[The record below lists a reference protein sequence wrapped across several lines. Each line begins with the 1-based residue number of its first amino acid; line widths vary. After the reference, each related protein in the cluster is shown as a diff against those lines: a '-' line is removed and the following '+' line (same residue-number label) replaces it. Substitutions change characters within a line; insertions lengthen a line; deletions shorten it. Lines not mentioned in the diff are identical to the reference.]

1 MAAIT
6 HKELKL
12 LRRQNNTNSQITAP
26 SQLDSV
32 LPSQSRP
39 TASTKKNKESS
50 LEKEA
55 KLYGYPSG
63 STDPKVFVPHK
74 TARGWIPRS
83 VAMSRV
89 RDQYNDKNLVQ
100 LLQDAGIDYFT
111 QTPGGTIPDAPSS
124 DSVFHSYLPLE
135 AFDDDSF
142 DERCP
147 EDWLSLGV
155 DTDGSFK
162 FVPGLALRQDDVER
176 GRWCPCKILDW
187 NTVESRLLVEWQDV
201 RRRVWLPRIHV
212 MFLAE
217 NPATHA
223 NRIISAHKARKETEA
238 ILRYHLYV
246 DSMPIDD
253 LEPLEPAQLERIRD
267 LSINTNCLLEN
278 EEALNVSSVVQEVN
292 TDFSRTLNRIVFD
305 INLRDP
311 AQAPLFQGV
320 SMPTPQPP
328 PPVPQF
334 AQVQIPNHPF
344 GSILKSFRS
353 NTYIHAQEEVVIALQ
368 KVKEECDNVLKG
380 SLFVV
385 SPTIDQHL
393 PIPLDRF
400 SELQHSSI
408 DQRCMQL
415 KEHWCADLR
424 RAIRE
429 TLENT
434 TEDCEVYLGVK
445 SREAYESSKL
455 KRLML
460 TVRYM
465 MQNTLYSLS
474 TASLEAFCLFIESQC
489 DFETEVKSLAEV
501 NVVAQ
506 PKRLQQLE
514 KKLQAAKQMTNP
526 EEAVEKLSE
535 QIEALKRKTSRPESS
550 LFKVDLTIDNGAFS
564 FSTNPDDFEVSLLS
578 IFDKAVQYQANIPEL
593 EHQVMDQ
600 FFYNRMPTLPA
611 VGSDNPIV
619 LEYRNRIS
627 ESVKHASK
635 PLCEYAKTYD
645 PFLDLVEVDIEV
657 YLKEFRNPQGGPA
670 PTIREMDAEI
680 QRHLDRKEQV
690 LQQIPDSTNLGTFV
704 VSSSDLRGK
713 LAEKCTTLAKRVL
726 ELISEIGKERADT
739 VCAEYKKIETEVKM
753 PPPNIEKL
761 TEKKRRF
768 KTIPD
773 ETAERVNDIEGM
785 KDYYTILDK
794 YQFQLSTEEFELKW
808 KAISWPKKLEDT
820 IEKEEE
826 LLEKDRDLF
835 LEKMTAE
842 QDEFVKDMDQLSRR
856 VGGFY
861 KKTDIKKVSEIAAEV
876 KELNKKLE
884 EAKAKAQNFNHRE
897 TLFHREKADYGSLY
911 QVCKDFQPYADL
923 WTTADNWLTWHH
935 SWTNDPFD
943 SLDPNLMETNINAA
957 WKTMTKAVRNF
968 RDKAPLLKMAEDIK
982 CQVEDFRPIIPIVKY
997 LRQPGIKD
1005 RHWTEMS
1012 KELGFEVRPNVTL
1025 TTMHDVYNLELQ
1037 YHQDTVMKISE
1048 IAMKEFQIE
1057 EQLSQMHKEWETLAF
1072 QITPY
1077 KDSGTFIMKGSDEV
1091 QQALDDHMVM
1101 TQALSFSPF
1110 KKQFEEEID
1119 KWEGSLRLV
1128 QEILEEWLLCQ
1139 RNWLYLEPIFQSE
1152 DISRQL
1158 PNEWKRFSEV
1168 NKTWGDLLSK
1178 ANDTPFVMAFA
1189 TTVKTD
1195 RQEDILPAFQKA
1207 NIELEKVQKGL
1218 NDYLENKRSSFARF
1232 YFLSDDELLCILSEA
1247 KSPHKVNK
1255 QMRKLFENITHL
1267 DMSEE
1272 ECLMTGLNSAT
1283 GENMAFVE
1291 PVLPRKNI
1299 ENWLGEIES
1308 MMKRSIRQKIEDG
1321 LALAQTLKRDE
1332 FIFRSTGQVAGV
1344 VLQAYWTSD
1353 CEKHLSEDGTLEP
1366 YIQTA
1371 KENLLILVDTVR
1383 DPQLTKLQ
1391 RINLSALITVE
1402 VHTTDIVES
1411 LAKDKISSVSAF
1423 EWVSQLRAYWEDSD
1437 CFIKQVEAGFRYG
1450 GEYIGG
1456 YNMTRLVITPLTDRI
1471 FLTLTGA
1478 MNMFLGGAPA
1488 GPAGTG
1494 KTETVKDLAKAL
1506 AKQCVVFNCQEG
1518 MDYKSMGKFFKG
1530 LANAG
1535 AWACFDEFNRI
1546 DVEVLSVVAQQ
1557 VSKIQEAARAGITDE
1572 PKLRIMF
1579 EGSEIVVDPT
1589 NAVFI
1594 TMNPGYAGRTEL
1606 PDNLK
1611 VLFRPVACMVPDYA
1625 LIGEIRL
1632 FSFGYRDARHLSRKM
1647 VGAFRLSSEQ
1657 LSSQDHYDFGMRAV
1671 NTVINAAGN
1680 NKRDQPDE
1688 DEDKLLLRALRDS
1701 NVPKFLSDDIK
1712 LFNGIISDLFPGV
1725 ELSEADYT
1733 DFLRVAGEELQKA
1746 FLQPNPGFI
1755 KKMIQLT
1762 EVTILRH
1769 GLMTVGPTMS
1779 GKTCAMRILQNT
1791 MTKLNEQG
1799 STKYS
1804 TIWTY
1809 ICNPK
1814 SVTMGQLYGQFD
1826 LATNE
1831 WTDGILCELFR
1842 KAASDDTPA
1851 RKWVIFDGP
1860 VDALWIESMN
1870 TVLDENKKLCLVS
1883 GEIIPMSPYMNVWF
1897 EVEDLAV
1904 ASPATVSRAGMVYM
1918 EFDSCISTECLVKSW
1933 CTEHLPESFK
1943 EYAEPI
1949 ESMLNRYIPP
1959 AIEFTRKHCKEYIA
1973 TVDPNLT
1980 TSTFKLLQAF
1990 LPPYSKTRTYEPSAE
2005 KLQAVPDIWQPMFFF
2020 SLIWGTGGSID
2031 GKSRRS
2037 FDRWLRGEMR
2047 RDQDLTTT
2055 LPDQGLAHDYIFS
2068 LEHKRW
2074 MTWEETTSPQSL
2086 VVTGETNFQEIIVST
2101 SDVIRYSWLIG
2112 HLSTQGSHILCVG
2125 PTGTGKTLIATRKL
2139 MMGMPEEYIQAF
2151 VTFSA
2156 QTSANQTQDLLFGK
2170 FDRRKKKPLI
2180 YGAQQG
2186 RKMIIMVDDLNMP
2199 QREQYGAQPP
2209 IELLRQWMDYGGWYD
2224 RKSREFY
2231 EVIDISFVA
2240 ACGPPGGGRQV
2251 VSNRFM
2257 RHFNHIVFPDVDNE
2271 NMKIIFLTILNSFLQ
2286 PFKDEVKAIASE
2298 IVDCSIETYRTVCDE
2313 VLPRPSKPHYTFNM
2327 RDVAKVF
2334 QGLLSADV
2342 RTVKESQQLV
2352 RMHIHE
2358 QQRVYRDRL
2367 VDDVDRS
2374 WFDDL
2379 LKRQLQKFFKMK
2391 WGDVVTSDRLVFG
2404 DFMNPQSDVRIYDE
2418 ITNLTQL
2425 AGVMESYLE
2434 EYADKTQKQMPLVM
2448 FLDAIEHVSRIV
2460 RIIRKPGGHALL
2472 LGVGGSGRQSLSKL
2486 AAFINEFE
2494 VFQIEITKGYDLKA
2508 WREDEKKVFLQAAG
2522 VGGEAKPTLFLI
2534 TDTQIILEQFLED
2547 INNVLNSG
2555 EVPNLFENN
2564 EVDEINHTMKEIC
2577 VQEGLPCT
2585 KVSLYIRFQR
2595 FVKQNL
2601 HMSVCMSP
2609 LGEPFRNRLRKF
2621 PALVN
2626 CCTIDWF
2633 AAWPEQ
2639 ALHSVAREF
2648 FMQVE
2653 GLTTRDQEVCIQMCV
2668 FMHQSVETIST
2679 KFKEEQGRHNYVTPT
2694 SYLELLNTFK
2704 SVMHEQRGLIN
2715 TTKMRMINGLDKL
2728 ADTESKVAQLQ
2739 QSLKVSQPKLAEAQT
2754 QIEALLIK
2762 IEGDTKVADETR
2774 SAAFIDE
2781 QAAKDKA
2788 EKVGQIRD
2796 SAQAILSKALPALDE
2811 SLKVLSTLQKKEIAE
2826 VGSYPNPPIGV
2837 KLTMKGVCIMFRDA
2851 PAMVGEAGKK
2861 KEEDYWPK
2869 AKARLSNPGQVLHD
2883 LLNYKRDEIPDKTV
2897 EKVEKELLSLGDAFT
2912 PDVVEKKGSKAAA
2925 AMCCWVRAMIM
2936 YHHTAK
2942 EVAPKKI
2949 ALAGAE
2955 EELSLVTERLDQA
2968 RQRLKDVEDKLQDL
2982 TDQQESKEKEQE
2994 QLKRDVQNTE
3004 VKLERA
3010 ARLIDGLMGEKIN
3023 WKETVRLMELR
3034 ENTLIGDVLC
3044 ASGQVSYAGPF
3055 TAGYRQELL
3064 DQWNHQLDRL
3074 EIEHSAKTSVYST
3087 ICDPIAVRQW
3097 SIQGLPSDQVSVEN
3111 AIILHKSRRWP
3122 LCIDPQQQANK
3133 WIRSAYKDTLEILK
3147 LGSKDL
3153 IRRIETGIRTGRPV
3167 LLENVTEHID
3177 SSLDP
3182 LLLQQKFIQGG
3193 QEVMRISDTP
3203 VPCHPSFKFFM
3214 TTKLKNPHYI
3224 PEVQVKVTLLNFF
3237 ITANGLEEQLLGNL
3251 VAKERQDLEVQK
3263 ATLVQKNADMK
3274 RELFEIQSTI
3284 LKMLSEVTGDIL
3296 EDESLINYLQVSK
3309 QKTLEI
3315 NQAVVEAEEAEK
3327 GIDTAREGYR
3337 PVAFH
3342 SSILYFCCSDLS
3354 QADPMYQYSLQWFSS
3369 LFHNSIDAAPTPENE
3384 PEDEEEIL
3392 QLRLSTLKSFF
3403 TESFYLNIN
3412 RSLFEKHKTL
3422 FSFILCI
3429 RILQGDDLIDEAEW
3443 RFLLSGA
3450 TGSVQDIP
3458 NPDPKWITHQ
3468 TWRDLLFVSGSL
3480 PNFQNFHESVIENT
3494 EHYKNYFMCQAPH
3507 REALAGDW
3515 DENLNRFQKLIIL
3528 RCIRPDK
3535 MMQGVQDFVSEHL
3548 GEGFVKP
3555 PPFDLEK
3562 SFKDS
3567 SPHTPLVFVLSQ
3579 GADPLADFMKLAG
3592 TLRMN
3597 GKIDPISLGQGQG
3610 VKAERLIKDGI
3621 ENGRWVLCQ
3630 NCHLATSWMPSLERL
3645 VENLG
3650 ETVNPHFRLW
3660 LTSMP
3665 NKSFPVS
3672 ILQNGIKMTNEPP
3685 KGMTAN
3691 MSRSITQWTDDFFG
3705 RCQKPKEFRKLVF
3718 SLCFF
3723 HALVQERR
3731 KFGPL
3736 GWNTPYEFTTGDLK
3750 CCVDQILL
3758 FLNKYDEVPFKVI
3771 MTLSGEIHYGG
3782 RVTDD
3787 WDRRYLMTAISG
3799 FVTPDIMNDDYAF
3812 SESGLYRSVQPSS
3825 VSEYLDYIDEWP
3837 LNTLPEMFG
3846 LHDNADITCAR
3857 AETYDTLATILMTQQ
3872 GGGGGGGGGTS
3883 SDDVVTDSAKDILQK
3898 IREPFNEEE
3907 FATKYPTDYFE
3918 AMNTVLTQ
3926 EATRFNKLIKE
3937 VRRSLNDL
3945 QKAVKGMIVMSGEL
3959 DEVYQ
3964 ALFIN
3969 VVPVKWAK
3977 LAYPSLKPLASWVA
3991 NLAERLKMITNWYE
4005 NGYPE
4010 TYWISGFFFPQA
4022 FLTGT
4027 LQNYA
4032 RRKKIPIDTISFTYV
4047 FLKPEDVKATDNG
4060 CNIVGSY
4067 IEGARWSFEE
4077 GSIVECYPKTLF
4089 EEMPTIWMKCQENKP
4104 KVDDT
4109 TPGIYR
4115 CPLYKT
4121 LTRAGTLSTTGHS
4134 TNFVV
4139 TMEVPTSVPPS
4150 HWIKRGV
4157 AQFCELNY

>member
-1 MAAIT
+1 MLFFCI
-6 HKELKL
+6 
-12 LRRQNNTNSQITAP
+12 
-26 SQLDSV
+26 
-32 LPSQSRP
+32 
-39 TASTKKNKESS
+39 
-50 LEKEA
+50 
-55 KLYGYPSG
+55 
-63 STDPKVFVPHK
+63 
-74 TARGWIPRS
+74 
-83 VAMSRV
+83 
-89 RDQYNDKNLVQ
+89 
-100 LLQDAGIDYFT
+100 
-111 QTPGGTIPDAPSS
+111 
-124 DSVFHSYLPLE
+124 
-135 AFDDDSF
+135 
-142 DERCP
+142 
-147 EDWLSLGV
+147 
-155 DTDGSFK
+155 
-162 FVPGLALRQDDVER
+162 
-176 GRWCPCKILDW
+176 
-187 NTVESRLLVEWQDV
+187 
-201 RRRVWLPRIHV
+201 
-212 MFLAE
+212 
-217 NPATHA
+217 
-223 NRIISAHKARKETEA
+223 
-238 ILRYHLYV
+238 ILRAHP
-246 DSMPIDD
+246 PI
-253 LEPLEPAQLERIRD
+253 IKK
-267 LSINTNCLLEN
+267 TNI
-278 EEALNVSSVVQEVN
+278 
-292 TDFSRTLNRIVFD
+292 TI
-305 INLRDP
+305 IHK
-311 AQAPLFQGV
+311 
-320 SMPTPQPP
+320 
-328 PPVPQF
+328 
-334 AQVQIPNHPF
+334 VQIPNHPF

-353 NTYIHAQEEVVIALQ
+353 NTYLHAQEEVVLSLQ
-368 KVKEECDNVLKG
+368 KVREHCDSILKG
-380 SLFVV
+380 GLFVV
-385 SPTIDQHL
+385 PPVIGQHL
-393 PIPLDRF
+393 PMPLDKF
-400 SELQHSSI
+400 SELQHNCI

-424 RAIRE
+424 RAIRD
-429 TLENT
+429 TLEVT
-434 TEDCEVYLGVK
+434 TENDEIFLGVK
-445 SREAYESSKL
+445 GRDEYESSKL

-460 TVRYM
+460 TIRLM
-465 MQNTLYSLS
+465 MQGTLYSLS
-474 TASLEAFCLFIESQC
+474 TSSLQAFCSFIESQC
-489 DFETEVKSLAEV
+489 DFTTEVKSLTEV
-501 NVVAQ
+501 TVTSQ
-506 PKRLQQLE
+506 PKKRQELEDQLE
-514 KKLQAAKQMTNP
+514 AAKAIPGND
-526 EEAVEKLSE
+526 EAVEKVSE
-535 QIEALKRKTSRPESS
+535 LINTLKRKTTRNEPS
-550 LFKVDLTIDNGAFS
+550 LFKVELIVEGGVFAY
-564 FSTNPDDFEVSLLS
+564 STSPEDFEVTILS
-578 IFDKAVQYQANIPEL
+578 VYDKAVQYQANIPEL

-611 VGSDNPIV
+611 VGADNPLV
-619 LEYRNRIS
+619 LELRKRIS
-627 ESVKHASK
+627 QAVKHASK
-635 PLCEYAKTYD
+635 PLADYAEHYD
-645 PFLDLVEVDIEV
+645 HFLDLVEVDIDT
-657 YLKEFRNPQGGPA
+657 YLTNFKDPQGGTP
-670 PTIREMDAEI
+670 PTIGDMDAEI
-680 QRHLDRKEQV
+680 QRHLNRKEAV
-690 LQQIPDSTNLGTFV
+690 LSQIPDTTNLGTFI
-704 VSSSDLRGK
+704 VSSAELRVK
-713 LAEKCTTLAKRVL
+713 LAGKCTTLARRVM
-726 ELISEIGKERADT
+726 ELIGDIGKEKADT
-739 VCAEYKKIETEVKM
+739 VCAEYKKIETDVKM

-768 KTIPD
+768 ITIPD
-773 ETAERVNDIEGM
+773 ETAERINDIERM
-785 KDYYTILDK
+785 RAYYTILDK
-794 YQFQLSTEEFELKW
+794 HQFQLSVDEFETKW
-808 KAISWPKKLEDT
+808 RAISWPKKLEDT

-835 LEKMTAE
+835 FEKMGAE
-842 QDEFVKDMDQLSRR
+842 QDEFIKDIDQLARR

-861 KKTDIKKVSEIAAEV
+861 KKTDIKKVGEIAAEV
-876 KELNKKLE
+876 KELNKKLD

-897 TLFHREKADYGSLY
+897 TLFHKEKTDYGNMY

-935 SWTNDPFD
+935 SWINDAFET
-943 SLDPNLMETNINAA
+943 LDPNLIETNINTA

-968 RDKAPLLKMAEDIK
+968 KDKAPLLKMAEDAK
-982 CQVEDFRPIIPIVKY
+982 CQVEDFRPIIPIIKY
-997 LRQPGIKD
+997 LRQPGLKD

-1012 KELGFEVRPNVTL
+1012 KELGFEVRPNATL

-1037 YHQDTVMKISE
+1037 YHQETIMKISE
-1048 IAMKEFQIE
+1048 IAMKEYQIE
-1057 EQLSQMHKEWETLAF
+1057 EQLFGMKKEWESLAF
-1072 QITPY
+1072 QICSY
-1077 KDSGTFIMKGSDEV
+1077 KDSGTYIMKGSDDI

-1101 TQALSFSPF
+1101 TQSLSFSPF
-1110 KKQFEEEID
+1110 KKQFEAEID
-1119 KWEGSLRLV
+1119 QWESSLRLV
-1128 QEILEEWLLCQ
+1128 QDILDEWILCQ

-1152 DISRQL
+1152 DIARQL

-1168 NKTWGDLLSK
+1168 NKTWKDLLEKSHS
-1178 ANDTPFVMAFA
+1178 TPYVMAFA
-1189 TTVKTD
+1189 TTIKTD
-1195 RQEDILPAFQKA
+1195 KREDILPAFQKA

-1255 QMRKLFENITHL
+1255 QMRKLFENITNL

-1272 ECLMTGLNSAT
+1272 ECLMSGLNSST
-1283 GENMAFVE
+1283 GENLKFYE

-1299 ENWLGEIES
+1299 ENWLGEVES
-1308 MMKRSIRQKIEDG
+1308 MMKRSIRHLIEEG
-1321 LALAQTLKRDE
+1321 LALAQTMKRDE
-1332 FIFRSTGQVAGV
+1332 FIFQSSGQVAGV

-1353 CEKHLSEDGTLEP
+1353 CERHLSEDGSLEP
-1366 YIQTA
+1366 YIETA
-1371 KENLLILVDTVR
+1371 KENLLILVDAVR
-1383 DPQLTKLQ
+1383 NPGLSKLQ
-1391 RINLSALITVE
+1391 RINLAALITVE
-1402 VHTTDIVES
+1402 VHTTDIVEL
-1411 LAKDKISSVSAF
+1411 LAKSGINSVSAF
-1423 EWVSQLRAYWEDSD
+1423 EWVSQLRAYWENED
-1437 CFIKQVEAGFRYG
+1437 CYIKQVEAGFRYG

-1557 VSKIQEAARAGITDE
+1557 VSKIQEAARAGQTDE
-1572 PKLRIMF
+1572 LKLRIMF
-1579 EGSEIVVDPT
+1579 EGSEILVDPT

-1632 FSFGYRDARHLSRKM
+1632 FSFGYRNARLLSRKM

-1680 NKRDQPDE
+1680 NKRDQPTE
-1688 DEDKLLLRALRDS
+1688 QEDKLLLRALRDS
-1701 NVPKFLSDDIK
+1701 NVPKFLAEDIK
-1712 LFNGIISDLFPGV
+1712 LFNGIISDLFPEV

-1733 DFLRVAGEELQKA
+1733 DLLKVASEELDAA
-1746 FLQPNPGFI
+1746 FLQSNPGFI

-1779 GKTCAMRILQNT
+1779 GKTCAMRMLQNS
-1791 MTKLNEQG
+1791 MTKLHDQG
-1799 STKYS
+1799 SSKYS
-1804 TIWTY
+1804 AIWTY

-1814 SVTMGQLYGQFD
+1814 AVTMGQLYGQFD

-1842 KAASDDTPA
+1842 KAANDDTPA

-1883 GEIIPMSPYMNVWF
+1883 GEIIPMSQYMNVWF

-1918 EFDSCISTECLVKSW
+1918 EFDSCVGTESLVKSW
-1933 CTEHLPESFK
+1933 CQQHLPESFH
-1943 EYAEPI
+1943 EYSEAI
-1949 ESMLNRYIPP
+1949 EVMLNRYIPP
-1959 AIEFTRKHCKEYIA
+1959 AIEFTRKHCKEYIP
-1973 TVDPNLT
+1973 TVEPNLIL
-1980 TSTFKLLQAF
+1980 STFKLLQAF
-1990 LPPYSKTRTYEPSAE
+1990 LPPYAKTRSYEPSAE
-2005 KLQAVPDIWQPMFFF
+2005 KLQAVPDVWQPMLFF
-2020 SLIWGTGGSID
+2020 SLIWGAGGSID

-2047 RDQDLTTT
+2047 RDQELTTT

-2068 LEHKRW
+2068 VEHSRW
-2074 MTWEETTSPQSL
+2074 ITWEETTSPQSL
-2086 VVTGETNFQEIIVST
+2086 IVTGETNFQEIIVST

-2112 HLSTQGSHILCVG
+2112 HLASCGIHVLCVG

-2139 MMGMPEEYIQAF
+2139 MMGMSDEYIQAF

-2186 RKMIIMVDDLNMP
+2186 RKMLIMVDDLNMP

-2224 RKSREFY
+2224 RKNREFY

-2257 RHFNHIVFPDVDNE
+2257 RHFNHVVFPDVDNE
-2271 NMKIIFLTILNSFLQ
+2271 NMKIIFLTILNSFLL
-2286 PFKDEVKAIASE
+2286 PFKDEVKAIASD
-2298 IVDCSIETYRTVCDE
+2298 IVDSSIETYRTICE
-2313 VLPRPSKPHYTFNM
+2313 EILPRPSKPHYTFNL

-2334 QGLLSADV
+2334 QGLLSADARAV
-2342 RTVKESQQLV
+2342 SDSQQLI

-2358 QQRVYRDRL
+2358 QQRVFRDRL
-2367 VDDVDRS
+2367 VDDIDRG

-2379 LKRQLQKFFKMK
+2379 LKRQLQKYFKIK
-2391 WGDVVTSDRLVFG
+2391 WSDIIMTDRLIFG
-2404 DFMNPQSDVRIYDE
+2404 DFMNPQSDVRMYDE
-2418 ITNLTQL
+2418 ICNLTQL

-2434 EYADKTQKQMPLVM
+2434 EYQEKTQQQMPLVM

-2486 AAFINEFE
+2486 AAFINEFDI
-2494 VFQIEITKGYDLKA
+2494 FQIEITKGYDLKA
-2508 WREDEKKVFLQAAG
+2508 WRDDEKKVFLQAAG

-2555 EVPNLFENN
+2555 EVPNLFENA
-2564 EVDEINHTMKEIC
+2564 EMDEINHAMKSIC

-2653 GLTTRDQEVCIQMCV
+2653 GLTSRDQELCIQMCV
-2668 FMHQSVETIST
+2668 FMHQSVETISS
-2679 KFKEEQGRHNYVTPT
+2679 KFKDEQGRCNYVTPT

-2728 ADTESKVAQLQ
+2728 ADTESKVADLQ
-2739 QSLKVSQPKLAEAQT
+2739 QSLKISQPKLAEAQT
-2754 QIEALLIK
+2754 SIEALLVK

-2796 SAQAILSKALPALDE
+2796 SAQAILSRALPALDE

-2897 EKVEKELLSLGDAFT
+2897 EKVEKELLSLGDDFT

-2982 TDQQESKEKEQE
+2982 TDQKLTKENEQE
-2994 QLKRDVQNTE
+2994 QLKRDVENTE

-3010 ARLIDGLMGEKIN
+3010 SRLIDGLMGEKIN

-3055 TAGYRQELL
+3055 TASFRQELL

-3074 EIEHSAKTSVYST
+3074 EIEHSVKTSVYHT
-3087 ICDPIAVRQW
+3087 ITDPIAVRQW

-3111 AIILHKSRRWP
+3111 AIILHKARRWP

-3133 WIRSAYKDTLEILK
+3133 WIRSAYKDSLEILK

-3182 LLLQQKFIQGG
+3182 LLLQQRFIQGG
-3193 QEVMRISDTP
+3193 QEVIRISDTA
-3203 VPCHPSFKFFM
+3203 VPWNPNFKFFM

-3224 PEVQVKVTLLNFF
+3224 PEIQVKVTLLNFF

-3251 VAKERQDLEVQK
+3251 VAKERQDLEAQK
-3263 ATLVQKNADMK
+3263 SSLVQKNADMK
-3274 RELFEIQSTI
+3274 RELFEIQSRI

-3309 QKTLEI
+3309 QKSLEI

-3327 GIDTAREGYR
+3327 GIDIAREGYR

-3354 QADPMYQYSLQWFSS
+3354 QVDPMYQYSLQWFSA
-3369 LFHNSIDAAPTPENE
+3369 LFHNSIETAPTPENE
-3384 PEDEEEIL
+3384 PETEDEIL

-3422 FSFILCI
+3422 FSFILCV
-3429 RILQGDDLIDEAEW
+3429 RILQGDGLIDEGEW

-3450 TGSVQDIP
+3450 ATGVQQEP
-3458 NPDPKWITHQ
+3458 NPEPSWITNQ
-3468 TWRDLLFVSGSL
+3468 TWRDIMFVSMTL
-3480 PNFQNFHESVIENT
+3480 PNFHNFHKSIST
-3494 EHYKNYFMCQAPH
+3494 ETDHYRNYFMCQAPH
-3507 REALAGDW
+3507 REALAGEW
-3515 DENLNRFQKLIIL
+3515 DENLNRFQKLLVL

-3562 SFKDS
+3562 SFRDS
-3567 SPHTPLVFVLSQ
+3567 SALTPLVFVLSQ
-3579 GADPLADFMKLAG
+3579 GADPLADFMKLSN
-3592 TLRMN
+3592 TMRMN
-3597 GKIDPISLGQGQG
+3597 GKVDPISLGQGQG
-3610 VKAERLIKDGI
+3610 IKAERLIKDGI
-3621 ENGRWVLCQ
+3621 ENGRWILLQ

-3645 VENLG
+3645 VEGFG

-3665 NKSFPVS
+3665 NKHFPVS

-3691 MSRSITQWTDDFFG
+3691 MSRSIAQWSDEFFDK
-3705 RCQKPKEFRKLVF
+3705 CQKPNELRKLVF

-3731 KFGPL
+3731 KFGAL

-3750 CCVDQILL
+3750 CCVDQIFM
-3758 FLNKYDEVPFKVI
+3758 FLNKYDQVPFKVI

-3787 WDRRYLMTAISG
+3787 WDRRYLMTAISS
-3799 FVTPDIMNDDYAF
+3799 FVNREIMNDDYAF
-3812 SESGLYRSVQPSS
+3812 SESGLYRSIQPSS
-3825 VSEYLDYIDEWP
+3825 VSDYLDYIGEWP

-3857 AETYDTLATILMTQQ
+3857 AETYNTLATILLTQQ
-3872 GGGGGGGGGTS
+3872 GGSGGGGGGS
-3883 SDDVVTDSAKDILQK
+3883 SADDIVTDLAKDILSR
-3898 IREPFNEEE
+3898 IRDPFSEEE
-3907 FATKYPTDYFE
+3907 FSTKYPTDYFE

-3926 EATRFNKLIKE
+3926 EATRFNKL
-3937 VRRSLNDL
+3937 VRELKGSLNDL

-3969 VVPVKWAK
+3969 IVPPKWVK

-3991 NLAERLKMITNWYE
+3991 NLSERLNMITNWYE
-4005 NGYPE
+4005 NGYPD

-4032 RRKKIPIDTISFTYV
+4032 RRKKVPIDTV
-4047 FLKPEDVKATDNG
+4047 
-4060 CNIVGSY
+4060 
-4067 IEGARWSFEE
+4067 
-4077 GSIVECYPKTLF
+4077 
-4089 EEMPTIWMKCQENKP
+4089 
-4104 KVDDT
+4104 
-4109 TPGIYR
+4109 
-4115 CPLYKT
+4115 
-4121 LTRAGTLSTTGHS
+4121 
-4134 TNFVV
+4134 
-4139 TMEVPTSVPPS
+4139 
-4150 HWIKRGV
+4150 
-4157 AQFCELNY
+4157 